1 MRSRLALFSVS
12 FSAALA
18 MVFAQTLHA
27 ESLPAPPRP
36 DMATL
41 DYGLQARQIADQT
54 WVIEGAV
61 ADFARSNGCNIIN
74 TAFMGTAD
82 GVVVINTGPSRRYGE
97 QQRRLIEKVTGQQV
111 YQVLN
116 LNLHPD
122 YFLGNQAWQDKPI
135 QALAGSIAGMQAEGA
150 AYEDNLYRIC
160 GDWMKGTQAHAA
172 QKTIEPQTL
181 KVGNRTLELRRL
193 QGHTADDLLVI
204 DRQAGVLFAGG
215 LIFADRVPTTPHA
228 DIKKWLESLDTLEQW
243 HKQGQFSLV
252 VPSHGPVH
260 QGSRGIAQTR
270 DWLLWL
276 DALMR
281 THAERGADLAE
292 LLQTRVPE
300 RFAAWAAQPAEF
312 HRSLVQWFPRYE
324 QQALGPVL
332 ETEPGA
338 KP

>member
-1 MRSRLALFSVS
+1 MRWMSACGVVLGASLALN
-12 FSAALA
+12 
-18 MVFAQTLHA
+18 FAQGLHA
-27 ESLPAPPRP
+27 ENLPAPPRP

-74 TAFMGTAD
+74 TAFIATSD

-97 QQRRLIEKVTGQQV
+97 QQRRLIERVAGQPV
-111 YQVLN
+111 LQVLN

-122 YFLGNQAWQDKPI
+122 YFLGNQAWQGKPV

-160 GDWMKGTQAHAA
+160 GDWMKGTQASAA
-172 QKTIEPQTL
+172 QKAIEPQTL

-193 QGHTADDLLVI
+193 QGHTGDDLLVI
-204 DRQAGVLFAGG
+204 DKQSGVLFAGG

-228 DIKKWLESLDTLEQW
+228 DIKSWLASLDTLEQW
-243 HKQGQFSLV
+243 QAQGQFSQV

-260 QGSRGIAQTR
+260 KGKHGIAQTR
-270 DWLLWL
+270 DWLQWL
-276 DALMR
+276 DELMR
-281 THAERGADLAE
+281 THAERGSDLAE
-292 LLQTRVPE
+292 LMQTPVPD

-312 HRSLVQWFPRYE
+312 HRSLVQWYPKYE
-324 QQALGPVL
+324 QKALGPVL
-332 ETEPGA
+332 GEA